1 MQNKIIVAGI
11 GPGNPDYITPAALKK
26 IQAANFLIGG
36 RRALEEF
43 STPNQ
48 ITCLITRDLDAPINF
63 IREKILLGEV
73 VVMVSGD
80 PGYYSMLDLLR
91 KNFPPELIEVIP
103 SISAMQLA
111 FAKLAL
117 PWHDA
122 TLLSFHGRQ
131 PARTALE
138 FSTGKIL
145 GLLTDAQFNSATIS
159 EILLDC
165 GWDKNSSVT
174 ICARLSYPDEK
185 IFTTTLAAAAI
196 SEPVK
201 HCILIVTGN
210 FCSGAKDIP
219 NDI

>member
-1 MQNKIIVAGI
+1 MLKKIIVAGI
-11 GPGNPDYITPAALKK
+11 GPGGEDYITPAALKK
-26 IQAANFLIGG
+26 IRAAKFLVGG
-36 RRALEEF
+36 RRALNEF
-43 STPNQ
+43 SNPNQ
-48 ITCLITRDLDAPINF
+48 ITCAITADLDASINF
-63 IREKILLGEV
+63 IREKILLDEV

-91 KNFPPELIEVIP
+91 KNFPPDSIEVIP

-117 PWHDA
+117 SWHDA

-131 PARTALE
+131 PARESLQ
-138 FSTGKIL
+138 FSAGKVL
-145 GLLTDAQFNSATIS
+145 GLLTDAEFNSASIS

-165 GWDKNSSVT
+165 GWDKNSSIT

-185 IFTTTLAAAAI
+185 ILTTTLAAAVN

-201 HCILIVTGN
+201 HCILIVR
-210 FCSGAKDIP
+210 
-219 NDI
+219 